1 VIVSNAFNL
10 IPGDFRAYIFYF
22 FGGYTCINT
31 PRFYMRAL
39 EHHSAGRNNTVAF
52 YNTIIH
58 HNASHAYEY
67 IIMYRATM
75 NYGIVANGYIIADVG
90 GEFLIGTVYNRTVLY
105 VYLVSHFNVVHISSY
120 HCTKPDTAII
130 AHFYIAGNNCIFSN
144 KTVFTKFGFFTV
156 YFFYDHCVFV
166 FPKLRECNR

>member
-75 NYGIVANGYIIADVG
+75 NYGIVANGYIIANIG
-90 GEFLIGTVYNRTVLY
+90 GGFLIRTVNNRTVLHI
-105 VYLVSHFNVVHISSY
+105 YLVSHFNVVHISPH
-120 HCTKPDTAII
+120 HCAEPDTATIVQS
-130 AHFYIAGNNCIFSN
+130 YIAGNTCIFCN
-144 KTVFTKFGFFTV
+144 ETVFTEFWLFSL
-156 YFFYDHCVFV
+156 YFCYDHTWRFT
-166 FPKLRECNR
+166 R